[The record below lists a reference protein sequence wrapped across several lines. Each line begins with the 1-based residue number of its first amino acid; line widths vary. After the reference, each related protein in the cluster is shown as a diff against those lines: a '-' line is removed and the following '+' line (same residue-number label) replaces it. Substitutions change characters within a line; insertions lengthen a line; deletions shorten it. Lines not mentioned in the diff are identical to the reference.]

1 MSPFYSRYLNHCL
14 RYGCANQ
21 AIRRSVIQ
29 KCGPSCYPMV
39 EVYPLQ
45 FTVLLDAENET
56 EGKKELTVSISR
68 TETLDKLK
76 DLVVQILALKVSNDT
91 DIRLLSSYERDD
103 KDITIHEDF
112 TQILDGSR
120 LEQDRYIRIEMKSSN
135 GTWPSSETLYVN

>member
-1 MSPFYSRYLNHCL
+1 
-14 RYGCANQ
+14 
-21 AIRRSVIQ
+21 
-29 KCGPSCYPMV
+29 MV